1 SIPLGFKYV
10 HNRGELKENRTK
22 NRNQAVLPYDHN
34 RVVLKRPMDSVE
46 TDYINASFVDSYL
59 RRRAYITAQSP
70 FDTPTACDFWLM
82 VFQRNV
88 SQIVML
94 TNLVEDGSLKCC
106 QYWPDP
112 SPRIG
117 SKHNSTADTQPRS
130 SVHQFGDLM
139 VQASDR
145 VGYAHFTVRQFD
157 VTELST
163 GNVQHV
169 VQYHFHSWASPE
181 NQVMICK
188 TQLMDEHPP
197 DSNTSC
203 FAVCVDE
210 VESGLNEKLF
220 ATDHSSSASS
230 APFDRLAF
238 IEFYYRVKTASRPED
253 GPVVVHCGTGLS
265 RTGLYIA
272 FDTLLQ
278 QAMHERVVSVA
289 RLCGTLN
296 KSRANM
302 FSSTQNYALL
312 YDLLFEALLAGH
324 SIVDLDVLGTYRVLN
339 RKNVKLGRSFQWEQ
353 WSVLHHY
360 TPLPDPDTELRVA
373 LSAGNAK
380 RNRYGKELDLL
391 PAERWRPHLSNRP
404 TEPDYGGYINAVF
417 LDGAALRDDV
427 ILTQTPM
434 STTLDDFW
442 QLVDEEKV
450 GFNSTA
456 HIFRLQKYSASFL

>member
-1 SIPLGFKYV
+1 ETGSGKCGLNFVLIKISSHHFI
-10 HNRGELKENRTK
+10 K
-22 NRNQAVLPYDHN
+22 NTF
-34 RVVLKRPMDSVE
+34 E
-46 TDYINASFVDSYL
+46 SFL
-59 RRRAYITAQSP
+59 FALFAI
-70 FDTPTACDFWLM
+70 F
-82 VFQRNV
+82 
-88 SQIVML
+88 SQ
-94 TNLVEDGSLKCC
+94 
-106 QYWPDP
+106 P

-253 GPVVVHCGTGLS
+253 GPVVVHCGTG
-265 RTGLYIA
+265 T
-272 FDTLLQ
+272 
-278 QAMHERVVSVA
+278 
-289 RLCGTLN
+289 
-296 KSRANM
+296 
-302 FSSTQNYALL
+302 
-312 YDLLFEALLAGH
+312 
-324 SIVDLDVLGTYRVLN
+324 
-339 RKNVKLGRSFQWEQ
+339 
-353 WSVLHHY
+353 
-360 TPLPDPDTELRVA
+360 
-373 LSAGNAK
+373 
-380 RNRYGKELDLL
+380 
-391 PAERWRPHLSNRP
+391 
-404 TEPDYGGYINAVF
+404 
-417 LDGAALRDDV
+417 
-427 ILTQTPM
+427 
-434 STTLDDFW
+434 
-442 QLVDEEKV
+442 
-450 GFNSTA
+450 
-456 HIFRLQKYSASFL
+456 